1 MKRTTFIL
9 FLALGIFAINTSV
22 FAAKKSENLLK
33 QHMLQR
39 VTVID
44 ELKLSGKVGE
54 NNAGLL
60 AQRGMLSKDETNV
73 MNRENDDRRALYEI
87 LAERLQLTV
96 AVVGQG
102 RADELRKRSAKGV
115 WLQGADGKWYQ
126 Q

>member
-1 MKRTTFIL
+1 MKRSTFIL
-9 FLALGIFAINTSV
+9 FLALGTFAMNTSL
-22 FAAKKSENLLK
+22 FAAKKSETLLK

-54 NNAGLL
+54 SNAGILV
-60 AQRGMLSKDETNV
+60 QRGMLSKDETNV

-87 LAERLQLTV
+87 LAERLQLSV

-115 WLQGADGKWYQ
+115 WLQAADGKWYQ